1 MQMKLSAL
9 LTARKLGGESPAFVL
24 KMQQGQNVIV
34 SIELALLI
42 FGIQG

>member
-1 MQMKLSAL
+1 MKLSAL
-9 LTARKLGGESPAFVL
+9 LTARKTGGESPAFVL